1 MHFNKSKCTICFLYI
16 FFFDSFDS
24 FLPVIF
30 PAFRLEI
37 LFLKLVL
44 SLNMTVNTR
53 KNGDFDQIGK
63 KSVQIGK
70 DFTDLTSLGQILGI
84 SLNFLN

>member
-1 MHFNKSKCTICFLYI
+1 M

-24 FLPVIF
+24 FLPVIL

-44 SLNMTVNTR
+44 SLNMTVNTQ
-53 KNGDFDQIGK
+53 KNGEFDQIGK
-63 KSVQIGK
+63 KSV
-70 DFTDLTSLGQILGI
+70 
-84 SLNFLN
+84 